1 VWIFGGRPL
10 ISFPNLKQIKQRTR
24 SDLSQ
29 TTELDAT
36 IRRSFLRSIV
46 DAIASRSF
54 DLNKTIQQL
63 IGQLFPQTATGTF
76 LRRWGDYQGLPP
88 LEATASSGDITITG
102 TVGISVPALRKYTFG
117 EAIFTLANEVTIS
130 NISNSVVS
138 ITRSGTTATVITT
151 GAHSLATG
159 ITDTIAG
166 VDQTEYNGSFVVTV
180 ISLTS
185 FTYQVTGSPA
195 TPATGTILS
204 SFDGAVGTLDSDG
217 FGKVQNLDSGA
228 QVNLSI
234 AIIGI
239 DTASF
244 VGLVGVTGGT
254 NSELDEDYSP
264 RIISARSNP
273 TALFNV
279 GQIILESKKI
289 NGVTRVF
296 VKEATPAAG
305 QVEVYFLRD
314 NDDPINPD
322 ANEIQDVKDQLLL
335 IKPAIM
341 ADASLFVLSPTL
353 VTTSFTFTTI
363 VPDSQSMRTA
373 IEASLDAFFAED
385 VKFETLVTSDAYRA
399 AIQGSIDDTGD
410 SLVSFVLSAPVGD
423 ISIST
428 TEIAALGTVT
438 FV

>member
-10 ISFPNLKQIKQRTR
+10 ISFPNLNQIKQRTR

-36 IRRSFLRSIV
+36 IRRSFLRSIA

-63 IGQLFPQTATGTF
+63 VGQLFPQTATGTF

-88 LEATASSGDITITG
+88 LEATASSGDITISG

-117 EAIFTLANEVTIS
+117 DAIFTLVSEVTMAT
-130 NISNSVVS
+130 ISNSVTS
-138 ITRSGTTATVITT
+138 ITRSGTTATVTTT
-151 GAHSLATG
+151 GEHSLATG
-159 ITDTIAG
+159 ITATTSGA
-166 VDQTEYNGSFVVTV
+166 DQTEYNGDFVVTV
-180 ISLTS
+180 IDLTS
-185 FTYQVTGSPA
+185 FTYQVTGSPT

-217 FGKVQNLDSGA
+217 FGEAQNLDSGA

-244 VGLVGVTGGT
+244 IGPVGVTGGT
-254 NSELDEDYSP
+254 NNELDEDYSP

-279 GQIILESKKI
+279 GQIIIESQKI

-296 VKEATPAAG
+296 VKETTPVAG

-314 NDDPINPD
+314 NDEPINPD

-335 IKPAIM
+335 IKPAFM
-341 ADASLFVLSPTL
+341 DDTDLFVLSPTL
-353 VTTSFTFTTI
+353 VTTNFTFTSI
-363 VPDSQSMRTA
+363 VPDSPSMRDA

-399 AIQGSIDDTGD
+399 AIQGSIDGTGA
-410 SLVSFVLSAPVGD
+410 SLISFTLSAPVGD
-423 ISIST
+423 ITIST
-428 TEIAALGTVT
+428 AEIAALGTVT

>member
-1 VWIFGGRPL
+1 L
-10 ISFPNLKQIKQRTR
+10 ISFPNLKQIKQRPR

-36 IRRSFLRSIV
+36 IRRSFLRSIA
-46 DAIASRSF
+46 DAGASRSV

-76 LRRWGDYQGLPP
+76 LRKWGDYQGLPP

-102 TVGISVPALRKYTFG
+102 TIGVSVPALRKYTFG
-117 EAIFTLANEVTIS
+117 DAIFTLASEVTMAD
-130 NISNSVVS
+130 ISNSVTT
-138 ITRSGTTATVITT
+138 ITRSGTTATVTTT
-151 GAHSLATG
+151 GSHSLATG
-159 ITDTIAG
+159 VTVTISGA
-166 VDQTEYNGSFVVTV
+166 DQTEYNGSFVVTV

-185 FTYQVTGSPA
+185 FTYQVTGAPA

-204 SFDGAVGTLDSDG
+204 SFDGGVGLLDSDG
-217 FGKVQNLDSGA
+217 FGESQNLDSGA
-228 QVNLSI
+228 QVNLSLP
-234 AIIGI
+234 IIGI

-244 VGLVGVTGGT
+244 VGPVGVTGGT
-254 NSELDEDYSP
+254 NNELDEDYSS
-264 RIISARSNP
+264 RIISARANP
-273 TALFNV
+273 TALFNT
-279 GQIILESKKI
+279 GQLIRESKKI

-296 VKEATPAAG
+296 VKEVTPLAG

-335 IKPAIM
+335 IKPAFI
-341 ADASLFVLSPTL
+341 ADSDLFVLSPTL
-353 VTTSFTFTTI
+353 ATTNFTFTSI
-363 VPDSQSMRTA
+363 VPDSPSMRNA

-385 VKFETLVTSDAYRA
+385 VKFETLVTEDAYRA
-399 AIQGSIDDTGD
+399 AIQGSIDDTGEVLE
-410 SLVSFVLSAPVGD
+410 SFTLSSPTGNISVSTA
-423 ISIST
+423 
-428 TEIAALGTVT
+428 EIAALGTVT